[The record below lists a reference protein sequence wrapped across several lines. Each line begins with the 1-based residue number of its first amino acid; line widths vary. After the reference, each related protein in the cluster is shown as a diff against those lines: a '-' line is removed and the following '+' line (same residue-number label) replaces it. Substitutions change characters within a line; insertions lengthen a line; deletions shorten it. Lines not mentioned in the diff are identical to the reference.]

1 MTATQPAQPA
11 TLSSTVQ
18 SEALFERAK
27 RVTPGGVNS
36 PVRAFMSV
44 GGVPRFM
51 ASAAGAYLTDA
62 DGTRYIDHIGS
73 WGPMILGHNH
83 PGIRGA
89 IVAAA
94 QDGTSFG
101 APGWRE
107 VELAELVCK
116 VTGAGKVRFVNSG
129 TEATMSA
136 LRLARGYTGR
146 QPGAPKLVPSWAAAT
161 MASRIPGWLW
171 PRIIGPQLPM

>member
-1 MTATQPAQPA
+1 MTATQPARPPNP
-11 TLSSTVQ
+11 SSTAQ

-36 PVRAFMSV
+36 PVRAFKSV

-83 PGIRGA
+83 PDIREA
-89 IVAAA
+89 IVASA

-107 VELAELVCK
+107 VELAELV
-116 VTGAGKVRFVNSG
+116 
-129 TEATMSA
+129 
-136 LRLARGYTGR
+136 
-146 QPGAPKLVPSWAAAT
+146 
-161 MASRIPGWLW
+161 
-171 PRIIGPQLPM
+171 